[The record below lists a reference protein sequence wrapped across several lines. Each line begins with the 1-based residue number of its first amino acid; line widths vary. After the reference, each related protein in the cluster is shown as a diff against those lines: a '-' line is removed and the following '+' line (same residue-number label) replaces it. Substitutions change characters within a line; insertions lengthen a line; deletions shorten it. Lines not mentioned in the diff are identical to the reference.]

1 MKILT
6 VEQLID
12 DGEAA
17 WIDDG
22 ENYKEVYVYPDNTMK
37 ERGSFPKSNYDDYEH
52 FVGVM
57 GKFNPYTIFRKN
69 PVEVDK
75 LDYEY
80 LVELRH
86 SFEKEY
92 REYSKRIDS

>member
-6 VEQLID
+6 VEKLFD
-12 DGEAA
+12 NGESA

-22 ENYKEVYVYPDNTMK
+22 ENYKDIWMYPDGTMK
-37 ERGSFPKSNYDDYEH
+37 EKASFPKSNYDNYEH

-69 PVEVDK
+69 PVEVNK
-75 LDYEY
+75 LDYEM

-86 SFEKEY
+86 SFEQEK
-92 REYSKRIDS
+92 